1 MATNPTVVVGHL
13 NDQELKNNIN
23 ALVQH
28 VNEGMNKIVQSTN
41 TAVENIKNKL
51 KELGNINVNEPSSK
65 SSSNR
70 VRSQKEVTE
79 AVRETT
85 RASRELKVTLDQ
97 QASTMQNAMRPKSA
111 QDSYYTIV
119 KNMRENLALLA
130 KEIKSMPSVSLDRQ
144 FAAYMQYERQIEQVR
159 NRIAELRQELNNIG
173 KDPSGSRLV
182 VRQITEEIQQSQQR
196 IVQLEREQITAT
208 QQIAAADKRSLMAK
222 QEQYE
227 REKQALLDMSVGQRQ
242 RVTFAEQQATQEG
255 RITDEIRK
263 QAQAIRES
271 KSWKESGFAII
282 NGNAFY
288 DSERMNATL
297 QKKKEVGTL
306 EEQILRTMRAQSE
319 ESAKQATEESRRA
332 TEAKQL
338 EQSTRQIAEN
348 MRAYFNSS
356 GKSEAYLGKFYTN
369 GSGEKMVA
377 QYLYAENDE
386 RAKGLSLEQQILNIR
401 REHEAVEERIL
412 QKKREQGNQKTN
424 SGNNDSLSFY
434 QRLAQVL
441 NVSEQQ
447 IRNTGTS
454 TKALANQVS
463 MLQTAWDK
471 LSRSEKNSQFGKDL
485 RMTLQEAK
493 RELQLLKKEAERPIS
508 FNFVKNLP
516 VKTIDDIAYK
526 IQQLQNYKRGLNI
539 TDPKQVAEMQQVDN
553 EINRLNKD
561 LQKYMSNTKQATQLN
576 NALSRSWNYMKNRL
590 AFYFT
595 VGASTQ
601 FVKNL
606 IDIRSQYEMNERA
619 LGILINSAERGTQ
632 IFNQLSQMALVS
644 PYTLIELSAAA
655 RQLVAYDVAARDVVD
670 TTRRLAD
677 MASAVGVPMERLTYA
692 LGQIKAYGYLNSR
705 DNRMFANAGIPL
717 VKQLADYYT
726 EFEGKLVSTA
736 DVYDRIKKKAV
747 SYNDVMQVI
756 NKMTDEGG
764 KFFDF
769 QAKMAD
775 TLKVR
780 LANLTL
786 AWNNMLNEVG
796 KETQGILTF
805 GIGALKQLFLH
816 WKDLDALIKNAA
828 WIVGIRTAVMFL
840 FWACLKAG
848 NALGLMSKQM
858 ALSAVFGK
866 RLAATLKTVGYTF
879 ATIVKTPLTWW
890 SLLIMVIWEAGA
902 AFLGANKAQE
912 EFNKS
917 IRDGAKDNYENI
929 SKFLDQYKKVR
940 NSLYKNEKYS
950 FVDPGG
956 IERTRVRTVEQDI
969 DKGEAS
975 KVWEAMRE
983 QIELTTLSS
992 NNYIGS
998 LLRIENMSERLRQGF
1013 IVLDSLQ
1020 EVNAAIKEMDDET
1033 IRITKDLSSWWNA
1046 WALPDGLLTNL
1057 KEYKEE
1063 LDKIIEK
1070 YGSLEN
1076 FRKNTFLGGKGTE
1089 DINDYEQALER
1100 FRDDLKETT
1109 DSILNFINLKGW
1121 GGNETKINEAF
1132 SQIINKYAIDNQLDP
1147 QSIFVLQLEAEN
1159 ARSQAAKQALEARIE
1174 DEKAALKA
1182 AYSDEVAEALKADQ
1196 TRLANWAKFNGESRV
1211 YWDNFT
1217 KYIKERHI
1225 SELQAAY
1232 NKMTENGTVAMNYQS
1247 QEWFEFVRSWANK
1260 YEKENGYAQDSVFN
1274 RLRNWINDANN
1285 WEVFIKLTISTED
1298 GKSVYDVLTEAD
1310 TAANDAYKKIER
1322 LKRRRGE
1329 LEKMGGAASSD
1340 LKVATEYRN
1349 TVEEIAT
1356 AEQDYNDAL
1365 AKGGHS
1371 QKEDTENKKARARAA
1386 REAAKAQREAAKAQR
1401 EAETELQRALKDE
1414 LSLID
1419 KVRSQYKKLTDAGV
1433 SNTTALTMV
1442 TTQFN
1447 NSIEHINKVLGKNGL
1462 PLFDIK
1468 TFAGTDNPREILNML
1483 KAQLEAAKL
1492 AKNIK
1497 PAEIKDLEIKYGEI
1511 VIDAKAYDTKK
1522 IADGL
1527 NNELGKIK
1535 DEYELAVEL
1544 DANPEL
1550 GGLFEDML
1558 GIDMRDLPQTFG
1570 EAFDMAND
1578 IAKKKLSEL
1587 KVDVRDFDLMRT
1599 VITPDENNMWE
1610 GLTFDSEFV
1619 KNLTKWQKTFRD
1631 MFQKNIA
1638 DTEKMLDDFV
1648 KKYGDYSD
1656 KMAEIEANR
1665 LNEIK
1670 RLNEAYYTEEMRTRP
1685 EYLAK
1690 LNAIEAKANRER
1702 GRVKLDEFKN
1712 SSLYVAMFENLQYA
1726 ATETLVA
1733 IREKLDTLKE
1743 EMGELDPQQLKSI
1756 QQQFEKIN
1764 TELLRRNPYKGLIKN
1779 AKNYIKTLGKSRK
1792 IAQQDFK
1799 IAQDKYDAQLEI
1811 VTKKKE
1817 ELEQIKAQEPFN
1829 TVAIGIL
1836 AAQVGEEDE
1845 KLKKLKEELE
1855 LANEL
1860 NDKYNL
1866 MTKIFKEQANA
1877 IATDVQKIAN
1887 NLQALGEFRDTLNG
1901 LFGIDA
1907 SKGETLLGHNIDG
1920 IVDGLTKVGDGLN
1933 QIVSSAQSY
1942 NVVGVATGVINSVAG
1957 IGDSIASVF
1966 GDGPA
1971 RTRRLN
1977 REIYKS
1983 KDAVREL
1990 NLAYKDL
1997 ERAVERATGTEETS
2011 ARRMEIA
2018 NKEAEMAEIQRQM
2031 ELERRKRSKDRDNDA
2046 IKEYEET
2053 IQDLRNEIA
2062 DLKDDLVN
2070 NLLGSDVKS
2079 AAEDFVDTWVDAW
2092 RAGET
2097 TLDAITTKMDEMIYN
2112 LIKKAATSKI
2122 VSVLLDPLYKAVDRF
2137 TQTSSEGGYDL
2148 TTNELSSIA
2157 QLAGELGIKINDALG
2172 AFYGNL
2178 ANLNIINKNIENG
2191 DDELSALQAG
2201 IQGITEDTAG
2211 ALEAYMNS
2219 VSQQVYLQSDLL
2231 TQIRDAVVMFNTDV
2245 QVATISQILL
2255 QLQSSYQVQMSIQG
2269 ILEGWS
2275 NASGQAMRVELMN

>member
-41 TAVENIKNKL
+41 TAVENIKNKI

-70 VRSQKEVTE
+70 VRKQKEETE
-79 AVRETT
+79 AVKETT
-85 RASRELKVTLDQ
+85 RARKELKVTLDQ
-97 QASTMQNAMRPKSA
+97 EAAAMQKASAPKSA
-111 QDSYYTIV
+111 RDSFYAFAQAFKERRDALAQQISALEKTVNMAIEKRTNNINRQIDEARRKIIGLKDELNKANATNNTAWAQQATRGIEQETNHIKNLKKELANVNNEFAIQRLQLAMMAAEHHKVANAMNESVAISAKNTSEARRRASAEIDATNEARKHTDEISRQAGELRTVVAAERQEIQDLETIN
-119 KNMRENLALLA
+119 KLA
-130 KEIKSMPSVSLDRQ
+130 KEARQ
-144 FAAYMQYERQIEQVR
+144 YMKETGR
-159 NRIAELRQELNNIG
+159 
-173 KDPSGSRLV
+173 
-182 VRQITEEIQQSQQR
+182 
-196 IVQLEREQITAT
+196 TAFD
-208 QQIAAADKRSLMAK
+208 IP
-222 QEQYE
+222 Y
-227 REKQALLDMSVGQRQ
+227 
-242 RVTFAEQQATQEG
+242 
-255 RITDEIRK
+255 
-263 QAQAIRES
+263 
-271 KSWKESGFAII
+271 
-282 NGNAFY
+282 
-288 DSERMNATL
+288 
-297 QKKKEVGTL
+297 
-306 EEQILRTMRAQSE
+306 LRT
-319 ESAKQATEESRRA
+319 
-332 TEAKQL
+332 
-338 EQSTRQIAEN
+338 
-348 MRAYFNSS
+348 NS
-356 GKSEAYLGKFYTN
+356 GLTYI
-369 GSGEKMVA
+369 
-377 QYLYAENDE
+377 YAENDE
-386 RAKGLSLEQQILNIR
+386 RAKGLTIEQQIANLL
-401 REHEAVEERIL
+401 RE
-412 QKKREQGNQKTN
+412 
-424 SGNNDSLSFY
+424 NDSLYKENAVSASKVVDEERKITQELDKRKTYKTPTTEINESFKKLTANAIGIDPSNMVSGARTEISKMTAY
-434 QRLAQVL
+434 VRQLETAYTNLTERERRTPFGLQLRQEIQATSHTIKRLR
-441 NVSEQQ
+441 SEMSRP
-447 IRNTGTS
+447 INL
-454 TKALANQVS
+454 KDALAG
-463 MLQTAWDK
+463 
-471 LSRSEKNSQFGKDL
+471 SEK
-485 RMTLQEAK
+485 TL
-493 RELQLLKKEAERPIS
+493 
-508 FNFVKNLP
+508 
-516 VKTIDDIAYK
+516 DDIAYK
-526 IQQLQNYKRGLNI
+526 IQRLNDYKRGLNI

-561 LQKYMSNTKQATQLN
+561 LQKYTSSTKQATQLN

-632 IFNQLSQMALVS
+632 IFNQLSQMALIS

-655 RQLVAYDVAARDVVD
+655 KQLVAYDVAARDVVD

-786 AWNNMLNEVG
+786 AWNNMLNDIG
-796 KETQGILTF
+796 KETQGVLAG
-805 GIGALKQLFLH
+805 GISLLKEAFLR
-816 WKDLDALIKNAA
+816 WRELDRAIKNIAWAA
-828 WIVGIRTAVMFL
+828 GIVITLRAINVALVQAGLNWRILNKNMTYTQVAGARVARVFSSI
-840 FWACLKAG
+840 G
-848 NALGLMSKQM
+848 NAAKT
-858 ALSAVFGK
+858 
-866 RLAATLKTVGYTF
+866 AATSST
-879 ATIVKTPLTWW
+879 TWW
-890 SLLIMVIWEAGA
+890 ALLAFAIVDVVRAIANADEAQ
-902 AFLGANKAQE
+902 KA
-912 EFNKS
+912 FNKS
-917 IRDGAKDNYENI
+917 IRDGAKDNYDNI
-929 SKFLDQYKKVR
+929 VKFLDQYKEVR
-940 NSLYKNEKYS
+940 NKLYESSREKS
-950 FVDPGG
+950 PLGNLFSPNGEVLSP
-956 IERTRVRTVEQDI
+956 TTNTKVASDI
-969 DKGEAS
+969 DKSEAT
-975 KVWEAMRE
+975 KVWDAMRE
-983 QIELTTLSS
+983 QIELTTAASS
-992 NNYIGS
+992 NYIGK
-998 LLRIENMSERLRQGF
+998 LLQIDNMSERLRQGF
-1013 IVLDSLQ
+1013 SLLDSIQ
-1020 EVNAAIKEMDDET
+1020 EVNAALKELNDNAIE
-1033 IRITKDLSSWWNA
+1033 ITGNWSSWWNV
-1046 WALPDGLLTNL
+1046 WTLPDGLLENL
-1057 KEYKEE
+1057 DDYKNS
-1063 LDKIIEK
+1063 LSRVLRL
-1070 YGSLEN
+1070 YGSIEEA
-1076 FRKNTFLGGKGTE
+1076 RKSAGESALSDAHRWLRDLDNDLSKLQDDVNTTTE
-1089 DINDYEQALER
+1089 
-1100 FRDDLKETT
+1100 
-1109 DSILNFINLKGW
+1109 SILNLIDLKGW
-1121 GGNETKINEAF
+1121 SGDENKINEAF
-1132 SQIINKYAIDNQLDP
+1132 SQIVNKLVVDNQLSP
-1147 QSIFVLQLEAEN
+1147 QDAFTLQLLVED

-1174 DEKAALKA
+1174 DEKAALKV

-1232 NKMTENGTVAMNYQS
+1232 NRMTENGTIAMNYQS
-1247 QEWFEFVRSWANK
+1247 QEWFEFVHSWANK

-1329 LEKMGGAASSD
+1329 LEKLGGAASSD

-1356 AEQDYNDAL
+1356 AEQDYNTAL

-1371 QKEDTENKKARARAA
+1371 QKEDTENKKAGARAA
-1386 REAAKAQREAAKAQR
+1386 REAAKAQREA
-1401 EAETELQRALKDE
+1401 ESELQRALKDE

-1558 GIDMRDLPQTFG
+1558 GIDMSELPQTFG

-1587 KVDVRDFDLMRT
+1587 KVDISDFDLMRT

-1690 LNAIEAKANRER
+1690 LNAIEAKANKER

-1733 IREKLDTLKE
+1733 IREKLDTLKK
-1743 EMGELDPQQLKSI
+1743 EMGELSPEQLKSI

-1829 TVAIGIL
+1829 KFAIAIV
-1836 AAQVGEEDE
+1836 AAQVGKEDE
-1845 KLKKLKEELE
+1845 KLQKLKKELE

-1933 QIVSSAQSY
+1933 QVVSSAQSG

-1966 GDGPA
+1966 GDGSA

>member
-65 SSSNR
+65 SGSNR
-70 VRSQKEVTE
+70 VRKQKEETE
-79 AVRETT
+79 AVKETT
-85 RASRELKVTLDQ
+85 RARKELKVTLDQ
-97 QASTMQNAMRPKSA
+97 EAAAMQKASAPKSA
-111 QDSYYTIV
+111 RDSFYAFAQAFKERRDALAQQISALEKTVNMAIEKRTNNINRQIDEARRKIIGLKDELNKANATNNTAWAQQATRGIEQETNHIKNLKKELANVNNEFAIQRLQLAMMAAEHHKVANAMNESVAISAKNTSEARRRASAEMDATNEARKHTDEISRQAGELRKVVAAETQEIQDLETIT
-119 KNMRENLALLA
+119 KLA
-130 KEIKSMPSVSLDRQ
+130 KEARQ
-144 FAAYMQYERQIEQVR
+144 YMKETGR
-159 NRIAELRQELNNIG
+159 
-173 KDPSGSRLV
+173 
-182 VRQITEEIQQSQQR
+182 
-196 IVQLEREQITAT
+196 TAFD
-208 QQIAAADKRSLMAK
+208 IP
-222 QEQYE
+222 Y
-227 REKQALLDMSVGQRQ
+227 
-242 RVTFAEQQATQEG
+242 
-255 RITDEIRK
+255 
-263 QAQAIRES
+263 
-271 KSWKESGFAII
+271 
-282 NGNAFY
+282 
-288 DSERMNATL
+288 
-297 QKKKEVGTL
+297 
-306 EEQILRTMRAQSE
+306 LRT
-319 ESAKQATEESRRA
+319 
-332 TEAKQL
+332 
-338 EQSTRQIAEN
+338 
-348 MRAYFNSS
+348 NS
-356 GKSEAYLGKFYTN
+356 GLTFI
-369 GSGEKMVA
+369 
-377 QYLYAENDE
+377 YAENDE
-386 RAKGLSLEQQILNIR
+386 RAKGLTIEQQIANRLKENSSLYQ
-401 REHEAVEERIL
+401 ENAVSASKVVDEERKITQELDKRKTYKTPTTEINESFKRLTAKAIGIDPSNMVSGASTEISKMTAYVRQLETAYTNLTERERRTPFGL
-412 QKKREQGNQKTN
+412 QLRQEIQ
-424 SGNNDSLSFY
+424 
-434 QRLAQVL
+434 A
-441 NVSEQQ
+441 
-447 IRNTGTS
+447 TS
-454 TKALANQVS
+454 RTIKGLRAEMSRPINLKDALAG
-463 MLQTAWDK
+463 
-471 LSRSEKNSQFGKDL
+471 SEK
-485 RMTLQEAK
+485 TL
-493 RELQLLKKEAERPIS
+493 
-508 FNFVKNLP
+508 
-516 VKTIDDIAYK
+516 DDIAYK
-526 IQQLQNYKRGLNI
+526 IQRLNDYKRGLNI

-655 RQLVAYDVAARDVVD
+655 KQLVAYDVAARDVVD

-747 SYNDVMQVI
+747 SYGDVMQVI

-786 AWNNMLNEVG
+786 AWNNMLNDIG
-796 KETQGILTF
+796 KETQGVLTF
-805 GIGALKQLFLH
+805 GIGALKQLFLN
-816 WKDLDALIKNAA
+816 WKAFDKAIKDAAIAGVIVVAFRALNVMLVKSGLQWRILSKEMTTAGIAGAGVANKMNLLGRSLAGLAKN
-828 WIVGIRTAVMFL
+828 
-840 FWACLKAG
+840 
-848 NALGLMSKQM
+848 S
-858 ALSAVFGK
+858 
-866 RLAATLKTVGYTF
+866 
-879 ATIVKTPLTWW
+879 LTWW
-890 SLLIMVIWEAGA
+890 SLLVFWLVEVFHGISDANA
-902 AFLGANKAQE
+902 AQR

-917 IRDGAKDNYENI
+917 MRDGAKDNYDNI
-929 SKFLDQYKKVR
+929 TKYLDQYKKIR
-940 NSLYKNEKYS
+940 NSLYKNEEYS

-975 KVWEAMRE
+975 KVWESMRE
-983 QIELTTLSS
+983 QIELTTTAS
-992 NNYIGS
+992 NAYVGQ
-998 LLRIENMSERLRQGF
+998 LLRIDNISERLRRGF
-1013 IVLDSLQ
+1013 AILDNIQ
-1020 EVNAAIKEMDDET
+1020 EVNAALKDVDEDT
-1033 IRITKDLSSWWNA
+1033 IEVNGDLSSWWNL
-1046 WALPDGLLTNL
+1046 WMLPDGLIDNL
-1057 KEYKEE
+1057 KDYRKQIK
-1063 LDKIIEK
+1063 LVTDSW
-1070 YGSLEN
+1070 GSVQEAS
-1076 FRKNTFLGGKGTE
+1076 KN
-1089 DINDYEQALER
+1089 ASVAAA
-1100 FRDDLKETT
+1100 DDLANLSTQARRFQSDLKDTT
-1109 DSILNFINLKGW
+1109 DSIIEFINLKGW
-1121 GGNETKINEAF
+1121 GNDENKINEAF
-1132 SQIINKYAIDNQLDP
+1132 EQITNKIVTENQLSP
-1147 QSIFVLQLEAEN
+1147 QEAFELQLGVEN

-1174 DEKAALKA
+1174 DEKAALKV

-1285 WEVFIKLTISTED
+1285 WKVFIKLTISTED

-1349 TVEEIAT
+1349 TVKEIAT
-1356 AEQDYNDAL
+1356 AEQHYNDAL

-1371 QKEDTENKKARARAA
+1371 QKEDTENKKAGARAA
-1386 REAAKAQREAAKAQR
+1386 REAAKAQREA
-1401 EAETELQRALKDE
+1401 ESELQRALKDE

-1462 PLFDIK
+1462 PLFNIK

-1570 EAFDMAND
+1570 EAFDKAND

-1690 LNAIEAKANRER
+1690 LNAIEAKANKER

-1733 IREKLDTLKE
+1733 IREKLDTLKK

-1829 TVAIGIL
+1829 KFAIAIV
-1836 AAQVGEEDE
+1836 AAQVGKEDE
-1845 KLKKLKEELE
+1845 KLQKLKKELE

-1860 NDKYNL
+1860 NDQYNL

-1933 QIVSSAQSY
+1933 QVVSSAQSH
-1942 NVVGVATGVINSVAG
+1942 NAVGVATGVINTVAG

-1966 GDGPA
+1966 GDGSA